1 MITYNLQMVKFL
13 LDRLVNQEICQVDQG
28 GSGRDPWS
36 EQNSRSVGGMDNVM
50 GYAHL
55 LLNKKIEL
63 LTLEGSNKV
72 FFPVQYLSFLITTS
86 YIVKSYVMLFIG
98 VCVAWISL
106 L

>member
-1 MITYNLQMVKFL
+1 
-13 LDRLVNQEICQVDQG
+13 
-28 GSGRDPWS
+28 
-36 EQNSRSVGGMDNVM
+36 M

-98 VCVAWISL
+98 VHVA
-106 L
+106 

>member
-1 MITYNLQMVKFL
+1 MVKFL
-13 LDRLVNQEICQVDQG
+13 LDRLVNQEICQVDPG
-28 GSGRDPWS
+28 GSGWDPWS
-36 EQNSRSVGGMDNVM
+36 EQNSRSVEGTDIVM

-98 VCVAWISL
+98 VRVAWISL